1 MFRMLTS
8 DYGVFSL
15 IPWVYHFRKIEKC
28 INVFARKQKQTK
40 KKGQKQK
47 LKEI

>member
-15 IPWVYHFRKIEKC
+15 IPWVYHFRKIGKC
-28 INVFARKQKQTK
+28 ILQENKNKQRKKDK
-40 KKGQKQK
+40 KKKK